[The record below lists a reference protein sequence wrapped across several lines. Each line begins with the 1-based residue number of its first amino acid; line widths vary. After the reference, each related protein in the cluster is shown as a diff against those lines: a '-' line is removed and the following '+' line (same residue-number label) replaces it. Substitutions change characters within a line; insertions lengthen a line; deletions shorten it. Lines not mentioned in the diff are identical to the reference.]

1 MSQRT
6 IRSTLSLLLA
16 ISAALASASA
26 IAQNK
31 DQDGMTL
38 EAGKKIFT
46 RTAQPAC
53 TICHTFKHAGASGE
67 IGPSLDELKPD
78 AARVEKAVRNG
89 IGQMPAFSNL
99 SDADIRLVAKY
110 VSSVAGQ

>member
-1 MSQRT
+1 MKKR
-6 IRSTLSLLLA
+6 IVRACALLLGMT
-16 ISAALASASA
+16 AALTTASA

-31 DQDGMTL
+31 DQDGGKTL
-38 EAGKKIFT
+38 EAGKKVFT
-46 RTAQPAC
+46 QTAQPAC
-53 TICHTFKHAGASGE
+53 IVCHTLRHAGASGE

-110 VSSVAGQ
+110 VSTVAGQ